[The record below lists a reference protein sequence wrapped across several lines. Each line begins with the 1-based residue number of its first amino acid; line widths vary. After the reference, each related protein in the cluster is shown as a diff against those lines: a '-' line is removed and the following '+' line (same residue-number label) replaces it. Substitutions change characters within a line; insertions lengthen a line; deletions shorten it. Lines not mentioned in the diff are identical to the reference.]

1 MTTPVELR
9 ALAQKIEN
17 GETPYTWDGPDALRS
32 AADRIEEL
40 ELEVHALALMEKAL
54 EQAKRQAEGQC
65 DGCGAELSDAYCVLC
80 LEQAKREENE
90 ACVKVIESNRFTH
103 EIDMELYHDSGGG
116 RMCARCGEQ
125 AYEEGQPCS
134 PDETNERINAIVAA
148 IRSRYPA
155 QAQGEKDE
163 TK

>member
-9 ALAQKIEN
+9 ALADNLFSLTTFGK
-17 GETPYTWDGPDALRS
+17 PDSNAILSPSRREELVAVLRS

-40 ELEVHALALMEKAL
+40 EKA
-54 EQAKRQAEGQC
+54 
-65 DGCGAELSDAYCVLC
+65 

-90 ACVKVIESNRFTH
+90 ACAKIAEKQCVSYN
-103 EIDMELYHDSGGG
+103 IDDCQENALW
-116 RMCARCGEQ
+116 
-125 AYEEGQPCS
+125 
-134 PDETNERINAIVAA
+134 NECLQVAAA